1 MKKTQFCVVITYFL
15 WLTVTCK
22 TTLHEVPESDHK
34 AFFLLGQAGYRWSVS
49 MPGARN
55 KASRT

>member
-49 MPGARN
+49 VPGAR
-55 KASRT
+55 RT